1 MYRVL
6 LSRTGKAY
14 AKECDSDDYDFVE
27 TIDDFVNSGDIIL
40 FCEDLDDLQDAL
52 GDKYEIK
59 EAYGEE

>member
-14 AKECDSDDYDFVE
+14 AKECNTEDIDFIE
-27 TIDDFVNSGDIIL
+27 NIESFVYSGDIIL

-52 GDKYEIK
+52 GDKYEV
-59 EAYGEE
+59 EEVYGEE

>member
-14 AKECDSDDYDFVE
+14 VTECDSDDYDFIE

-40 FCEDLDDLQDAL
+40 FCSDLDDLQDAL
-52 GDKYEIK
+52 GDRYEI
-59 EAYGEE
+59 EEVYDEV

>member
-14 AKECDSDDYDFVE
+14 AKECNIY
-27 TIDDFVNSGDIIL
+27 NSEFINELEYLADNGDIIL

-52 GDKYEIK
+52 GDKYEV
-59 EAYGEE
+59 EEVYGEE

>member
-14 AKECDSDDYDFVE
+14 AKDCNIDNSEFLDELADFVY
-27 TIDDFVNSGDIIL
+27 SGDVIL

-52 GDKYEIK
+52 GDKYEV
-59 EAYGEE
+59 EEVYGEE

>member
-14 AKECDSDDYDFVE
+14 AKDCN
-27 TIDDFVNSGDIIL
+27 IDNSEFLDELEDLVYSGDIIL

-52 GDKYEIK
+52 GDKYEV
-59 EAYGEE
+59 EEVYDEV

>member
-14 AKECDSDDYDFVE
+14 ATECDIYNIEFLDDLEYL
-27 TIDDFVNSGDIIL
+27 VNNGDIIL

-52 GDKYEIK
+52 GDKYEV
-59 EAYGEE
+59 EEVYGEE

>member
-14 AKECDSDDYDFVE
+14 AKEYDSDDYDFVE

-52 GDKYEIK
+52 DDKYEI
-59 EAYGEE
+59 EEVYGEE

>member
-14 AKECDSDDYDFVE
+14 AKDCNIDNSEFLDELEDFVY
-27 TIDDFVNSGDIIL
+27 SGDIIL

-52 GDKYEIK
+52 GDKYEV
-59 EAYGEE
+59 EEVYGEE